1 MASLVRQVEVSGFV
15 KCLFISELKYTK
27 YVIFDALDR
36 VLTLTS
42 CSFSYEYIYI
52 YIYDNITWIA
62 GLP

>member
-52 YIYDNITWIA
+52 
-62 GLP
+62 